1 MRCLIIIAALTS
13 MLPAAGGALAETA
26 QEPGTPKPGASKM
39 DETQDAKIKAEYLEA
54 IPYRPCPANVR
65 FPSGEQVCLGL
76 PGNPFYRPYNQPNQ

>member
-1 MRCLIIIAALTS
+1 MRFLIVVAALIST
-13 MLPAAGGALAETA
+13 LAAAGGALAETA
-26 QEPGTPKPGASKM
+26 QGPGAPKPTAPKM

-65 FPSGEQVCLGL
+65 FPNGQQVCLEL

>member
-1 MRCLIIIAALTS
+1 MRFLIVVAALIST
-13 MLPAAGGALAETA
+13 LAAAGGALAETA
-26 QEPGTPKPGASKM
+26 QGPGAPKPAAPKM

-65 FPSGEQVCLGL
+65 FPNGQQVCLGL

>member
-1 MRCLIIIAALTS
+1 MRFLIVVAALIST
-13 MLPAAGGALAETA
+13 LPAASGALAETA
-26 QEPGTPKPGASKM
+26 PGPGAPRPAAPKM

-65 FPSGEQVCLGL
+65 FPNGQQVCLGL